1 MTLIRKAAAFAA
13 LLILSSQSY
22 AAPSPF
28 ADLKAFQ
35 GLENGLWHWSF
46 TTQPRQPAI
55 PDHDE
60 RGCVDIARYMERA
73 MQEVQ
78 KNAPQCVIQVE
89 RDTPEQ
95 AELSSQ
101 CPAMQI
107 MPGLALPP
115 LQIRYLVQRL
125 GKNDV
130 KVEAIAPNFL
140 TGAGH
145 ITFLHQAQRL
155 GACPRQ

>member
-1 MTLIRKAAAFAA
+1 MKFATYAAALA
-13 LLILSSQSY
+13 LLAFSSAGQT
-22 AAPSPF
+22 APSPF
-28 ADLKAFQ
+28 SDLKAFQ
-35 GLENGLWHWSF
+35 GLENGLWQWRF

-55 PDHDE
+55 PDRDD
-60 RGCVDIARYMERA
+60 RGCVNIARYMERA
-73 MQEVQ
+73 MQEIQ
-78 KNAPQCVIQVE
+78 KNAPQCVIQVQ
-89 RDTPEQ
+89 RDTLEQ

-115 LQIRYLVQRL
+115 MQIHYLVQRL

-130 KVEAIAPNFL
+130 QVEAIAPNFL
-140 TGAGH
+140 TGMGN